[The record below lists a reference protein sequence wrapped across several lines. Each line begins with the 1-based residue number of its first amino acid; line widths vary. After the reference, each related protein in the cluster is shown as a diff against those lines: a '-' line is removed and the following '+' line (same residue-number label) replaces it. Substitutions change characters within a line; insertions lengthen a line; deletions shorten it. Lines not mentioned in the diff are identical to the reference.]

1 MRSKVKSLELEI
13 LSAISGIFIAFQS
26 RVNGE
31 LSHRV
36 GDSLTA
42 ACISFLSGFIVV
54 SLIAFSK
61 KSVRTGFSKLRA
73 AVSNGQIPKYRLF
86 AGALGATFVAV
97 QTYSVPVIGVA
108 LFTVSS
114 LAGQTVMSL
123 FVDRAGL
130 TGGGRK
136 EIDKARIISA
146 TVTVFAVFIS
156 CLDRLNLSEF
166 SFFAVLLGLFA
177 GGLVAFQRAFNGQ
190 INEFTGQSFA
200 TSWLNFLTGC
210 TFLLILFLVKSIFSE
225 TKIPTSLNGPIWI
238 YLGGTIGVMYIAFS
252 AKIVQEIGVLV
263 FTMVSVGGLL
273 FGSLLI
279 DLFLPTR
286 SVGVSIY
293 LIIGIVVAY
302 FGVLISGQSR
312 VSRR

>member
-1 MRSKVKSLELEI
+1 MRSKIKSLELEL

-31 LSHRV
+31 LSHKI

-42 ACISFLSGFIVV
+42 ACISFLSGFLVV

-61 KSVRTGFSKLRA
+61 KQIRIGLKQLSF
-73 AVSNGQIPKYRLF
+73 AVSSNQIPKYRLL

-97 QTYSVPVIGVA
+97 QTYSVPIIGVA

-136 EIDKARIISA
+136 EIDKARVISA
-146 TVTVFAVFIS
+146 AITVSAVFIS
-156 CLDRLNLSEF
+156 CLDRLKLSEF
-166 SFFAVLLGLFA
+166 SLIAVLLGLFA
-177 GGLVAFQRAFNGQ
+177 GALVAFQRAFNGQ

-200 TSWLNFLTGC
+200 TSWLNFLTGSS
-210 TFLLILFLVKSIFSE
+210 FLLILFSLKSIFFE
-225 TKIPTSLNGPIWI
+225 TKLPSSLSGPIWI

-252 AKIVQEIGVLV
+252 AKIVQQIGVLV

-279 DLFLPTR
+279 DLLLPTK
-286 SVGVSIY
+286 SIGVSIF

-302 FGVLISGQSR
+302 FGVLISGHSR